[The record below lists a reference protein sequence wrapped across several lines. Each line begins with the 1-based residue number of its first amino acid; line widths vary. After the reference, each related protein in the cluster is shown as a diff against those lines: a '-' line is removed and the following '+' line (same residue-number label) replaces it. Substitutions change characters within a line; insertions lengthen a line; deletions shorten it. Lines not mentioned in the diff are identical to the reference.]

1 MAYTHTSIHEFLF
14 SFTGLSARGNS
25 HVARLS
31 LHVHLLFNM
40 FVDNPQNSEM
50 VNVNGDSKISQSH
63 DDSLEGLIVNTN
75 ITQMQTAT
83 PSSDLPG
90 NSQSTREDNLSPAED
105 DQSPA
110 EDDQSPAEDDQSPA
124 EDDQSSPPED
134 YQSPEPNI
142 IYLNAVRAAETIV
155 LTCSKHVGK

>member
-1 MAYTHTSIHEFLF
+1 MAYTHTSTHEFLF
-14 SFTGLSARGNS
+14 SFIGLFARGNS

-31 LHVHLLFNM
+31 LPVQLLFNM

-50 VNVNGDSKISQSH
+50 VNVNGDSEISQNH
-63 DDSLEGLIVNTN
+63 DDSLEELIVNTN

-83 PSSDLPG
+83 PSSDLPS

-110 EDDQSPAEDDQSPA
+110 EDDQSP
-124 EDDQSSPPED
+124 PED
-134 YQSPEPNI
+134 NQPPPPKNYQSPEPNI
-142 IYLNAVRAAETIV
+142 IHLNAVRAAETIV
-155 LTCSKHVGK
+155 LTCLKHIGK